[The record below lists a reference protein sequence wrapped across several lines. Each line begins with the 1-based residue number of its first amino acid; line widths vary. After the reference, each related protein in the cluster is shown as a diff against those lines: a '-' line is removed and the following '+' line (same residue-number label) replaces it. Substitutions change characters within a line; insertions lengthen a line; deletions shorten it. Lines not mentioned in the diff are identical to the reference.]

1 MEMADYIPIDR
12 RRIRWLFSNGD
23 TTFPSADNDFTITIV
38 DDNIT
43 EPTEYLEVHVDIL
56 SNGYLFP
63 NQFARVTILDD
74 DGG

>member
-1 MEMADYIPIDR
+1 MEMADYLPITSK
-12 RRIRWLFSNGD
+12 RIRWEVIKGEP
-23 TTFPSADNDFTITIV
+23 FPSADDDFTITIV
-38 DDNIT
+38 DDDT
-43 EPTEYLEVHVDIL
+43 SEPTEYLEVHIDIT